1 MTLRYAVLLLG
12 LPPIVGL
19 YIGATFLLLDTDKTY
34 VQYMIIAPLVYIMG
48 SIPWGY
54 MVFRLHQGADIR
66 TYGSGK
72 IGTSNILRTA
82 GLRVAIV
89 VLALDVSKGVL
100 AVFLARAISDSPVTE
115 LLAALLTM
123 IGHNWPLFL
132 GFKGGRGLAPAA
144 GSMAIFSP
152 LSIAI
157 GLAFFFAVT
166 LSTKFLSL
174 GSLVAVIVVFV
185 VLMIQVTTNNTEV
198 AYLVFICTG
207 GLMIFWQHR
216 DNIQRLLK
224 GTERRI
230 SSRTKNI
237 TEEKVDN

>member
-1 MTLRYAVLLLG
+1 MRYAVLLLG
-12 LPPIVGL
+12 LPPIIGL
-19 YIGATFLLLDTDKTY
+19 YIGATFLWLDTDKTY
-34 VQYMIIAPLVYIMG
+34 AQYMIIAPLVYIMG
-48 SIPWGY
+48 SVPWGY

-82 GLRVAIV
+82 GLRIAVV

-115 LLAALLTM
+115 LVAALLTM
-123 IGHNWPLFL
+123 IGHNWSLFL

-144 GSMAIFSP
+144 GSMVIFSP
-152 LSIAI
+152 LSIVI
-157 GLAFFFAVT
+157 GVGFFLAVT
-166 LSTKFLSL
+166 LGTKFLSL
-174 GSLVAVIVVFV
+174 GSLVGVLVVFV
-185 VLMIQVTTNNTEV
+185 VLTIQVSTNNTEM
-198 AYLVFICTG
+198 AYLVFICVG

-216 DNIQRLLK
+216 DNIQRLIK

-230 SSRTKNI
+230 TTPSKKI
-237 TEEKVDN
+237 PGEKADN

>member
-82 GLRVAIV
+82 SLRV
-89 VLALDVSKGVL
+89 
-100 AVFLARAISDSPVTE
+100 ARAISDSPVTE

-144 GSMAIFSP
+144 GAMAIFSP

-166 LSTKFLSL
+166 LSTKYLSL
-174 GSLVAVIVVFV
+174 GSLVAVIVVLV

-230 SSRTKNI
+230 SYRTKNI

>member
-72 IGTSNILRTA
+72 LVTSNILRTA

-100 AVFLARAISDSPVTE
+100 AVFLARAISDSPVAE